1 MFLMF
6 YNPFQGYLG
15 CIKAILHAVESRGL
29 PLIDDQG
36 GLWLAQD
43 LRGVT
48 PLHHAAH
55 HSNSKGL
62 HALLKYAAPGTLDT
76 VDHKKVDVTP
86 YKYVIMP

>member
-1 MFLMF
+1 MVTN
-6 YNPFQGYLG
+6 YFQGYLG
-15 CIKAILHAVESRGL
+15 CIKAIVHAVESRGL
-29 PLIDDQG
+29 PLIDNQG

-55 HSNSKGL
+55 HNNSKCL

-76 VDHKKVDVTP
+76 VDHKKVDVTRYEALTLP
-86 YKYVIMP
+86 